1 MRKRKTTYPPA
12 KTGNRPAP
20 AATPGEPVVRST
32 VATINVHAVK
42 GRSGLQPGG
51 RVRVLGTGRHAGE
64 IATIEKL
71 VTGGIPQAIV
81 RTDDGQTSRVRT
93 IDLEPVT
100 GQTGAMASPPPAN
113 AGDGSAGRPDA

>member
-1 MRKRKTTYPPA
+1 VRKRKTTYPPP
-12 KTGNRPAP
+12 KTANRPAP
-20 AATPGEPVVRST
+20 AGTPGEPVVRST

-93 IDLEPVT
+93 IDLEPVNASS
-100 GQTGAMASPPPAN
+100 GASAPPPPAN
-113 AGDGSAGRPDA
+113 SGDGSAGRPDA

>member
-1 MRKRKTTYPPA
+1 VRKRKTTYPPP
-12 KTGNRPAP
+12 KTANRPAP
-20 AATPGEPVVRST
+20 AGAAAGEPVVRST
-32 VATINVHAVK
+32 VANINVNAVK

-71 VTGGIPQAIV
+71 VTGGISQAVV
-81 RTDDGQTSRVRT
+81 RTDSGQTSRVRT

-100 GQTGAMASPPPAN
+100 APPPTPASPPPA
-113 AGDGSAGRPDA
+113 ADVETDRAEG